1 MEEIYRSCPE
11 FENND
16 YILRMVSQE
25 DRLDLLKVYSDK
37 EAVSFFNSDN
47 CGGDDFYY
55 TDYEKFLECMKF
67 WESRYQVRD
76 FVRFTIVDQKQ
87 KEIAGMVEICAVDD
101 YIKRNA

>member
-55 TDYEKFLECMKF
+55 TTENRMQQAIDYWLLSIIDRDLCGGRLYQKKRMK
-67 WESRYQVRD
+67 Q
-76 FVRFTIVDQKQ
+76 
-87 KEIAGMVEICAVDD
+87 
-101 YIKRNA
+101 

>member
-37 EAVSFFNSDN
+37 EAVSFFIFLMDRFL
-47 CGGDDFYY
+47 CGVGCN
-55 TDYEKFLECMKF
+55 LPL
-67 WESRYQVRD
+67 
-76 FVRFTIVDQKQ
+76 
-87 KEIAGMVEICAVDD
+87 
-101 YIKRNA
+101 

>member
-47 CGGDDFYY
+47 CGEMIFIIQLKTECSRLLIIG
-55 TDYEKFLECMKF
+55 FLSIIDRDLSGGRLYQKKRMK
-67 WESRYQVRD
+67 Q
-76 FVRFTIVDQKQ
+76 
-87 KEIAGMVEICAVDD
+87 
-101 YIKRNA
+101 

>member
-37 EAVSFFNSDN
+37 EAVSFFIIDRDL
-47 CGGDDFYY
+47 CGGRLYQ
-55 TDYEKFLECMKF
+55 KKRMK
-67 WESRYQVRD
+67 Q
-76 FVRFTIVDQKQ
+76 
-87 KEIAGMVEICAVDD
+87 
-101 YIKRNA
+101 

>member
-16 YILRMVSQE
+16 YILRMVRQE

-47 CGGDDFYY
+47 CGGDDFLLY
-55 TDYEKFLECMKF
+55 
-67 WESRYQVRD
+67 
-76 FVRFTIVDQKQ
+76 
-87 KEIAGMVEICAVDD
+87 
-101 YIKRNA
+101 N

>member
-55 TDYEKFLECMKF
+55 TTENRMQQAIDYWLFEYN
-67 WESRYQVRD
+67 RQG
-76 FVRFTIVDQKQ
+76 FVRWTIIS
-87 KEIAGMVEICAVDD
+87 KETHEAIGTI
-101 YIKRNA
+101 

>member
-1 MEEIYRSCPE
+1 MRKKTNRNLRRKTSMEEIYRSCPE

-16 YILRMVSQE
+16 YILRMVRQE

-55 TDYEKFLECMKF
+55 TTINE
-67 WESRYQVRD
+67 QVRD
-76 FVRFTIVDQKQ
+76 F
-87 KEIAGMVEICAVDD
+87 A
-101 YIKRNA
+101 